1 MRSKP
6 QQPLPF
12 SKLWLCSH
20 KVYTIP
26 LLGLPLCVLY
36 LSPGS
41 MGVPYICHSCI
52 PFSVIYF
59 LLANAHN
66 NFLLQLIIL
75 FNKPSLLKLQYF
87 PGAMSISSIQILVSK
102 YDSLMAHSRT
112 EVGKTQSET
121 GESYSSRK

>member
-6 QQPLPF
+6 QQPLCH
-12 SKLWLCSH
+12 SVSC
-20 KVYTIP
+20 
-26 LLGLPLCVLY
+26 GCVLI
-36 LSPGS
+36 GS
-41 MGVPYICHSCI
+41 VPYPYWGFLFACSISALGVWVSHSCI

-87 PGAMSISSIQILVSK
+87 PGAMSTSSIQILVSK
-102 YDSLMAHSRT
+102 YNCLMAHSRT
-112 EVGKTQSET
+112 KVGKTQSET
-121 GESYSSRK
+121 EESYSSRN